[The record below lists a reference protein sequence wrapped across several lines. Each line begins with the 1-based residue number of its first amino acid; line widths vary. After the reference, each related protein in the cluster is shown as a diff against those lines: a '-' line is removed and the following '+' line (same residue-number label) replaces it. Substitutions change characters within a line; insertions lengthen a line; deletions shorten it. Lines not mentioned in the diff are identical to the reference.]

1 MRSRTSSNPLST
13 ISGHT
18 QPFAVLGHPIGH
30 TLSPVMHNAN
40 FRALGM
46 DALYMA
52 FDVDPAR
59 LMDVLPVMAHLG
71 FRGVNL
77 TVPLKE
83 VAFRGL
89 RHLDV
94 SARRLGAVNT
104 VEFTPA
110 GLKGHNTDG
119 KGFLLAIREAFG
131 KSIAGLSVF
140 VLGSGGAGRAIAITC
155 ATAGA
160 RRVAVTDVDFSRARR
175 VAREI
180 RRRAPRT
187 PIDTVPANA
196 NAWTEASRT
205 ADLVVQATPIGM
217 KKGERSLLPPQAF
230 RKGQMA
236 FDLIYM
242 YPETPFMKAA
252 ARGKARTANG
262 LGMLLHQGAWAF
274 TIWTGQK
281 AAVNVMRKALEKAVY
296 RRTKAS

>member
-1 MRSRTSSNPLST
+1 MKRSINHIAP

-30 TLSPVMHNAN
+30 TLSPAMHNAN

-46 DALYMA
+46 DALYLA
-52 FDVDPAR
+52 YDIEPAR
-59 LMDVLPVMAHLG
+59 LMQALPAMADLG

-89 RHLDV
+89 HQLDE

-104 VEFTPA
+104 VEFTRT

-131 KSIAGLSVF
+131 RNVSGLSVF
-140 VLGSGGAGRAIAITC
+140 VLGSGGAGRAVALTC
-155 ATAGA
+155 AAAGA
-160 RRVAVTDVDFSRARR
+160 RGVTVGDVDIARARR

-180 RRRAPRT
+180 RRTSRT
-187 PIDTVPANA
+187 AVVAVPATVA
-196 NAWTEASRT
+196 AWTEASRQ

-217 KKGERSLLPPQAF
+217 KKGDRSLLPPRAF

-252 ARGKARTANG
+252 RRGGARTANG

-274 TIWTGQK
+274 TIWTGKK
-281 AAVNVMRKALEKAVY
+281 AAVATMRKALETAVY
-296 RRTKAS
+296 AKTKAQR